1 MSDRYGDFIGTY
13 SGGRFW
19 PLDPRPEEVLVEDV
33 AHALSMVCRFTGH
46 CARFYS
52 VAEHCVL
59 VSRLVPREDAL
70 AGLLHDAAE
79 AYVADVS
86 SPVKRSAEFAPY
98 REVEDRI
105 QRTVYARFGLAPE
118 MPEFVHLADRLLCV
132 GEARVLF
139 RTPPSWVV
147 GKPGIG
153 ENLVVGLPPA
163 QAEVLYLE
171 RFKELGGRG

>member
-1 MSDRYGDFIGTY
+1 MRHGDFIGTY

-19 PLDPRPEEVLVEDV
+19 PLDPRPEDVRIEDI

-52 VAEHCVL
+52 VAEHSVL
-59 VSRLVPREDAL
+59 VSRLTPTDTL

-86 SPVKRSAEFAPY
+86 SPVKRSEEFAAY
-98 REVEDRI
+98 RDIEDRI
-105 QRTVYARFGLAPE
+105 QRVIFARFGLAPDISE
-118 MPEFVHLADRLLCV
+118 DVHLTDRLLGA

-139 RTPPSWVV
+139 RERPGWADERPAV
-147 GKPGIG
+147 GEDLIAA
-153 ENLVVGLPPA
+153 LPPGA
-163 QAEVLYLE
+163 AEDLYLA
-171 RFKELGGRG
+171 RFRELTQ